1 MENSCL
7 ILPTIKKAVIN
18 TLKGKYRSYVEDLV
32 HDIYL
37 KVSNKLEMYDAEKG
51 GVEGWVYR
59 VSVNH
64 VLDFFEKMKKSRF
77 TELDDSRQFSQEG
90 EEVDEMR
97 FDFLLNKVYDLIETY
112 SYEEK
117 CIMLDRHLLNLR
129 DKELSEKIGI
139 PSNQIPMY
147 RKRIRERL
155 LKELN
160 GYRLS
165 A

>member
-1 MENSCL
+1 
-7 ILPTIKKAVIN
+7 
-18 TLKGKYRSYVEDLV
+18 
-32 HDIYL
+32 
-37 KVSNKLEMYDAEKG
+37 MYDAEKG

-59 VSVNH
+59 LSVNH
-64 VLDFFEKMKKSRF
+64 VLDFFEKKKRTRF
-77 TELDDSRQFSQEG
+77 TELDDTKQFSQDG
-90 EEVDEMR
+90 DEVDEMR
-97 FDFLLNKVYDLIETY
+97 FDFLLNKVYDLIESY

-117 CIMLDRHLLNLR
+117 CILVDRYLYNLR
-129 DKELSEKIGI
+129 DKELSTKIGI

-160 GYRLS
+160 GYQLR

>member
-37 KVSNKLEMYDAEKG
+37 KVSNKLDMYDAEKG

-64 VLDFFEKMKKSRF
+64 VLDFFEKKKRSRF
-77 TELDDSRQFSQEG
+77 TELDDSKHFSQEG

>member
-7 ILPTIKKAVIN
+7 ILLTIKKAVII
-18 TLKGKYRSYVEDLV
+18 TLKGKFRSDIEDLV

-37 KVSNKLEMYDAEKG
+37 KVSEKIDMYDVKKG
-51 GVEGWVYR
+51 GVEAWVYR

-64 VLDFFEKMKKSRF
+64 VMDFFEKMKRSRF
-77 TELDDSRQFSQEG
+77 TELDDSKHFSQEVEG
-90 EEVDEMR
+90 VDEMQ
-97 FDFLLNKVYDLIETY
+97 FDFLLNKVFNILETY
-112 SYEEK
+112 SYQEK
-117 CIMLDRHLLNLR
+117 CIMQDRYLLNLR
-129 DKELSEKIGI
+129 DKELSKKIGM

-155 LKELN
+155 CQELSE
-160 GYRLS
+160 YRLS

>member
-7 ILPTIKKAVIN
+7 ILPTIKNAVIN
-18 TLKGKYRSYVEDLV
+18 TLKGSFRSDVEDLV

-37 KVSNKLEMYDAEKG
+37 KVSDKLDMYDAEKG
-51 GVEGWVYR
+51 GLEGWVYR
-59 VSVNH
+59 LSVNH
-64 VLDFFEKMKKSRF
+64 VLDFFEKKKRSRL
-77 TELDDSRQFSQEG
+77 TELDDTKQFSQAG

-97 FDFLLNKVYDLIETY
+97 FDFLLNKVYDLIESY

-117 CIMLDRHLLNLR
+117 CILVDRHLYNLR
-129 DKELSEKIGI
+129 DKELSTKIGI

-147 RKRIRERL
+147 RKRIRERI

-160 GYRLS
+160 GYQLS

>member
-18 TLKGKYRSYVEDLV
+18 TLKGKYRSDVEDLV

-37 KVSNKLEMYDAEKG
+37 KVSDKLDMYDAEKG

-77 TELDDSRQFSQEG
+77 TELDDSKQFSQGG

-97 FDFLLNKVYDLIETY
+97 FDFLLNKVYDIIETY

-117 CIMLDRHLLNLR
+117 CILVDRYLYNLR

>member
-18 TLKGKYRSYVEDLV
+18 TLKGKYRSDVEDLV

-37 KVSNKLEMYDAEKG
+37 KVSDKLDMYDAEKG

-77 TELDDSRQFSQEG
+77 TELDDSKQFSQGG

-97 FDFLLNKVYDLIETY
+97 FNFLLNKVYDLIETY

>member
-97 FDFLLNKVYDLIETY
+97 FDFLLNKVFDLIETY